1 MKMREA
7 QVGRVGRGRV
17 VSGERDGESVGNL
30 TSKNKGNIICI
41 PSRSEGV
48 TVSVRIIS
56 IIE

>member
-17 VSGERDGESVGNL
+17 VPGERDGERVGNL
-30 TSKNKGNIICI
+30 TNKNKVNITCF